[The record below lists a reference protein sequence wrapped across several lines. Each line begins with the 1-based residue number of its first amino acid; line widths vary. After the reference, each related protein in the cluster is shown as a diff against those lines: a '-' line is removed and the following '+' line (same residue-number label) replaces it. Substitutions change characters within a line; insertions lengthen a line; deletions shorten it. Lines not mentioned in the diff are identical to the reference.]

1 MKEEVSFID
10 RILQNRVLSHSL
22 FWLGVLLIAPI
33 YSEPSGDKMLYSYIY
48 RAVGMPVKILAT
60 YVLVYIQI
68 PRYLQKGKYLQFIL
82 SFLLSLYVFT
92 VMYRINNVYVAEPL
106 GGEVVYQESLREIMG
121 NVTDTVAGYL
131 IPTYFFSFV
140 FLFAKL
146 VKNQAE
152 EKQKV
157 EQLQKEKAVSELNF
171 LKSQIHPHFLF
182 NTLNNLYALTLD
194 KSDKA
199 PEVVAKLSEML
210 DFMLYKGNQENVS
223 IQQEIDLIQNFIDL
237 ETLRYGDRLRLSFN
251 KEVENEHA
259 RISPL
264 MLLSIVEN
272 AFKHGVS
279 GAIGEAIVRINLEV
293 RNEVLYFKVFNTK
306 PPLVQEDRMNY
317 KGGIGTQN
325 IRRQLELSYPD
336 RHAWRI
342 DEQEDTYEVQLSI
355 EL

>member
-1 MKEEVSFID
+1 MKQEVSLID
-10 RILQNRVLSHSL
+10 RILQNRLLSHAL

-33 YSEPSGDKMLYSYIY
+33 YSEPTGDKVLYSYVY
-48 RAVGMPVKILAT
+48 RAIGIPTKMLAT
-60 YVLVYIQI
+60 YFLVYFQI
-68 PRYLQKGKYLQFIL
+68 PRYLQKGKYIQFIL

-92 VMYRINNVYVAEPL
+92 VLYRINNVYIAEPL
-106 GGEVVYQESLREIMG
+106 GGETIYQESILEIMSNYSITIG
-121 NVTDTVAGYL
+121 NYL

-140 FLFAKL
+140 FLFVKM
-146 VKNQAE
+146 VKNRAE
-152 EKQKV
+152 EKQQLD
-157 EQLQKEKAVSELNF
+157 QLQKEKAISELNF

-199 PEVVAKLSEML
+199 PEVVEKLSGML
-210 DFMLYKGNQENVS
+210 DFMLYKGTQDKVS

-237 ETLRYGDRLRLSFN
+237 ETLRYGNRLRLSFK
-251 KEVENEHA
+251 KEVESEHA
-259 RISPL
+259 KISPL

-279 GAIGEAIVRINLEV
+279 GAIGEAIIRINLEV
-293 RNEVLYFKVFNTK
+293 KDQILYFNVFNTK
-306 PPLVQEDRMNY
+306 PPTIQEDKMNY
-317 KGGIGTQN
+317 KGGIGSQN

-336 RHAWRI
+336 RHVWQI
-342 DEQEDTYEVQLSI
+342 HEEEDTYEVQLSI

>member
-1 MKEEVSFID
+1 MKEESIID
-10 RILQNRVLSHSL
+10 RILQNRVLSHAL

-33 YSEPSGDKMLYSYIY
+33 YSEPSGEKILYSYIY
-48 RAVGMPVKILAT
+48 RAIGIPTKMLAT
-60 YVLVYIQI
+60 YCLVYVQI
-68 PRYLQKGKYLQFIL
+68 PRFLQKGKYLQFIL
-82 SFLLSLYVFT
+82 SLILSLYVFT
-92 VMYRINNVYVAEPL
+92 VIYRINNVYIAEPL
-106 GGEVVYQESLREIMG
+106 GGEIIYQEPILEIMT
-121 NVTDTVAGYL
+121 NYSSTVVNYL

-140 FLFAKL
+140 FLFVKM
-146 VKNQAE
+146 VKNRAE
-152 EKQKV
+152 EKQQL

-210 DFMLYKGNQENVS
+210 DFMLYKGTQDKVN

-237 ETLRYGDRLRLSFN
+237 ETLRYGNRLRLSFK
-251 KEVENEHA
+251 KEIESEHA
-259 RISPL
+259 KISPL

-279 GAIGEAIVRINLEV
+279 GALGEAVIRIHLEV
-293 RNEVLYFKVFNTK
+293 KDSILYFQVFNTK
-306 PPLVQEDRMNY
+306 PPRVQEDKMNY
-317 KGGIGTQN
+317 KGGIGSQN

-336 RHAWRI
+336 RHEWQI
-342 DEQEDTYEVQLSI
+342 DEQADTYQVQLRI